1 MMNIDREDFETDVI
15 VVGSG
20 GAGLRA
26 AIEAGKKGKV
36 TVLSRGPFGR
46 GGATV
51 MAGADIM
58 LDGKSLC
65 DLGYKGDPD
74 DTKEKWFQD
83 ILVEGFDLN
92 DQGLVEAYV
101 REAPDRIREL
111 LDWGMKV
118 DSERSEFRALITTGA
133 QILQALGNGFSR
145 SGASVFEN
153 CIASDIMV
161 HDDRVCGLMAL
172 DYRRGKI
179 IHFRT
184 KAVILATGGWHE
196 LYAFNTGSDD
206 LTGDGPAMA
215 YRAGAVL
222 SNMEMTTF
230 CPNIILHP
238 AAYRGTVFLYNFLTG
253 RLLKKKG
260 DAFLAWEDPRILKLI
275 QTTEWN
281 KLLLSRAIWNE
292 VVQGR
297 GTPHGG
303 VYYSLRHVPIDIFEE
318 LEKKVR
324 GKAWRFQG
332 RDVSGLVER
341 LKDGYAV
348 EVGPAA
354 HYFEGG
360 IKISPDCETSV
371 PGLYA
376 AGECT
381 GGLFGANR
389 VSAATTEMLVQGA
402 IAGRTAMEF
411 ALRERRIGGDERQA
425 DALEENLILPLGR
438 QKGERPSG
446 LKTRIQDVAYRNL
459 GVIRNRTGLE
469 ASLEKA
475 EELQRVLS
483 QLCVPERKSHNRAW
497 VDALDVRNL
506 MELLKVVARSALE
519 REESRGVHFR
529 DDFPDTDD
537 THGLKNVL
545 VRKEGGRIKVN
556 REALIRPKGETSG
569 RIRPYEETI
578 RDAIEALSY

>member
-1 MMNIDREDFETDVI
+1 MNMEREIFETDVI

-36 TVLSRGPFGR
+36 AVLSRGPFGR

-65 DLGYKGDPD
+65 DLGYNGDPD
-74 DTKEKWFQD
+74 DTKEKWFRD

-101 REAPDRIREL
+101 REAPERVREL
-111 LDWGMKV
+111 MDWGMKV
-118 DSERSEFRALITTGA
+118 DAERTAFRAVITTGA
-133 QILQALGNGFSR
+133 HILQALRHGFTQ

-153 CIASDIMV
+153 CIATDLMV
-161 HDDRVCGLMAL
+161 HDGRVCGLTAL
-172 DYRRGKI
+172 DYHRGRI
-179 IHFRT
+179 THFRAG
-184 KAVILATGGWHE
+184 AVILATGGWHE

-230 CPNIILHP
+230 CPNIVIHP
-238 AAYRGTVFLYNFLTG
+238 PAYRGTVFLYNFLTG
-253 RLLKKKG
+253 RLLNKKG
-260 DAFLAWEDPRILKLI
+260 DAFLAWEDPKTLKLI

-281 KLLLSRAIWNE
+281 KLLLSRAIWQE
-292 VVQGR
+292 VMQGR

-303 VYYSLRHVPIDIFEE
+303 VYYSLRHIPNDIFEE
-318 LEKKVR
+318 LEKR
-324 GKAWRFQG
+324 RQGKTWRFQG
-332 RDVSGLVER
+332 RDVSGLVKR

-360 IKISPDCETSV
+360 IKISPGCETSI

-402 IAGRTAMEF
+402 IAGRNAVAF
-411 ALRERRIGGDERQA
+411 ALREKSVEVDERQG
-425 DALEENLILPLGR
+425 DELVEHLILPLGR
-438 QKGERPSG
+438 QRGERPSA
-446 LKTRIQDVAYRNL
+446 LRKRVQDLAYRNL
-459 GVIRNRTGLE
+459 GVIRNRAGLE
-469 ASLEKA
+469 DALEKT
-475 EELQRVLS
+475 EELQDMLP
-483 QLCVPERKSHNRAW
+483 QLTVPNRKIHNRAW

-506 MELLKVVARSALE
+506 MELLDVVTRSALT

-529 DDFPDTDD
+529 EDFPDTDD
-537 THGLKNVL
+537 THGLKSVL
-545 VRKEGGRIKVN
+545 IRKEGDRAKVTRDAPTRLKEN
-556 REALIRPKGETSG
+556 PSERKRT
-569 RIRPYEETI
+569 YEETI